1 MISSNP
7 EATVLLKHNGAVANV
22 TLNRPK
28 ALNALEPS
36 MVNIMN
42 DMLHSWNNDDKDSNN
57 NPSVMLMKGNGGKA
71 FCAGGDVK
79 AVWKDCMDISDT
91 LGTGEPGRFTADF
104 FYEEYIMNYNLGISK
119 VPQISLWDGVVMGGG
134 VGISIF
140 GEYRI
145 ATEKT
150 LFAMPETA
158 IGLFPDVGSSA
169 WLPHI
174 GDGMGEYL
182 ALTGARLKAR
192 DLIALGIA
200 THYLD
205 SERASMLED
214 ELVKGLDK
222 SKDNNDNI
230 NVKGMIDLILMELQE
245 ESNVMDLTTTIFTE
259 DQERGRARIAACFEN
274 KNTIEEIMTSLQGLA
289 TAGTPDDVTWANN
302 TLKAMNHCSP
312 TSLKVTLAQIQRG
325 RSLNLKECLE
335 MEYRVAQACMRNND
349 FKEGVRALL
358 VDKDKN
364 PKWSP
369 SSLADVNESIVDDH
383 FSPLKRELVL
393 NDSDNGLMGGARRII
408 M

>member
-1 MISSNP
+1 MSTNSNTESMILHDK
-7 EATVLLKHNGAVANV
+7 VGQVAII

-28 ALNALEPS
+28 ALNALVPS
-36 MVNIMN
+36 MTHDINHA
-42 DMLHSWNNDDKDSNN
+42 LESWKNSA
-57 NPSVMLMKGNGGKA
+57 NPPLVFIMKGAGDKA

-79 AVWKDCMDISDT
+79 AVWEDCNTIMDNIG
-91 LGTGEPGRFTADF
+91 LGTGESGRLSSDF
-104 FYEEYIMNYNLGISK
+104 FHDEYIMNYNLGTSII
-119 VPQISLWDGVVMGGG
+119 PQISLWDGVVMGGG
-134 VGISIF
+134 VGVSIF

-182 ALTGARLKAR
+182 ALTGFRLKAR

-205 SERASMLED
+205 SNTLLKFEY
-214 ELVKGLDK
+214 ELTTILNEHSPSDIRG
-222 SKDNNDNI
+222 I
-230 NVKGMIDLILMELQE
+230 IDLLLMELMD
-245 ESNVMDLTTTIFTE
+245 ESESLDMTSAFSNDE
-259 DQERGRARIAACFEN
+259 AYGRARISACFDK
-274 KNTIEEIMTSLQGLA
+274 KNSIEEIFICLNSLAQ
-289 TAGTPDDVTWANN
+289 AGKPADVEWANQ
-302 TLKAMNHCSP
+302 TLKALSKCSP
-312 TSLKVTLAQIQRG
+312 TSLKLTLAQIQRG

-335 MEYRVAQACMRNND
+335 MEYRLAQGCMRGND

-364 PKWSP
+364 PHWNP
-369 SSLADVNESIVDDH
+369 ADLIEVDDDMIESH
-383 FSPLKRELVL
+383 FNSLQRELVL
-393 NDSDNGLMGGARRII
+393 NNETTGLMGPSNRRII
-408 M
+408 NIEIE